1 MLITSLGSL
10 KAELAVQ
17 MFHQRFQPQY
27 ERAIQAFE
35 AVANRRLRTRKQE
48 HVVYLTTSSSQP
60 DPAFIQGFCDVP
72 DDYLLWRSVQW
83 RGRTP
88 FVELDYVHPAYLR
101 STWIE
106 TDHGDPKIFTIEDGT
121 FFAAPVNNTAAAY
134 EFHYYRK
141 IDSLLGR
148 QEGDNAANWLI
159 DDHPDLYFSG
169 VLFELFVLG
178 RNGEAAVAHK
188 QLRDEKFAELIQLSA
203 LTTGATSSKVRG
215 ESASLG
221 SGGEYF

>member
-1 MLITSLGSL
+1 MLITNLGSL

-27 ERAIQAFE
+27 ERAIQTFE

-48 HVVYLTTSSSQP
+48 HSVNLSTTSQP
-60 DPAFIQGFCDVP
+60 SPGTDRGFCDVP
-72 DDYLLWRSVQW
+72 VDYLLWRSVQW
-83 RGRTP
+83 KGRTP

-101 STWIE
+101 STWVQN
-106 TDHGDPKIFTIEDGT
+106 DHGDPKIFTIEDGT
-121 FFAAPVNNTAAAY
+121 FFTNPVDDTPGIF
-134 EFHYYRK
+134 EFHYYRM
-141 IDSLLGR
+141 IDSILGQ
-148 QEGDNAANWLI
+148 QEGDNADNWLI
-159 DDHPDLYFSG
+159 GDHPDLYFHG
-169 VLFELFVLG
+169 ALFELFVLG

-203 LTTGATSSKVRG
+203 LTTGATSSRVRG
-215 ESASLG
+215 EGSALG